1 MIRAFFWWV
10 IWLVIFTVSLF
21 LLMAGLYDL
30 LAVPLLTSE
39 IWETA
44 ICIAI
49 GLFLIIYNF
58 IRLRRR
64 RRRRRKREKTKA
76 EILQE
81 LITQKAVLRKNF

>member
-10 IWLVIFTVSLF
+10 IWLVIFIVSMF

-44 ICIAI
+44 ICIAT
-49 GLFLIIYNF
+49 GLFLMIYNF
-58 IRLRRR
+58 IRRR

-81 LITQKAVLRKNF
+81 LIAQKAVLRKNF